1 MKKVVRTVW
10 IGLLSGL
17 AFLVA
22 CTCPKGLTR
31 AEKKQL
37 KTERAELIERI
48 NQQSTYSSEDPKVM
62 YEIKRDEMDLRQRLN
77 EIDQQLGN
85 EQSLV
90 ENNKMISTVASEMD
104 SLQAVIRASSKPKP
118 CVYGPPPAR
127 PKSSQQ

>member
-10 IGLLSGL
+10 IGLLSSL

-22 CTCPKGLTR
+22 CTCHKGLTR

-48 NQQSTYSSEDPKVM
+48 NEQSTYSSEDPKVM
-62 YEIKRDEMDLRQRLN
+62 YEMKRDEMDLRQRLN

-104 SLQAVIRASSKPKP
+104 SLQAVIEASNKPKP
-118 CVYGPPPAR
+118 CVYGPPPTR